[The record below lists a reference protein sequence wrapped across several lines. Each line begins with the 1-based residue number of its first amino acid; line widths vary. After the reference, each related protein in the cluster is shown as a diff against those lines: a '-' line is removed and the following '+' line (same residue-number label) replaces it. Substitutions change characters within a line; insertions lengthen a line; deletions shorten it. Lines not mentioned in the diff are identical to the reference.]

1 MSDQFLPQ
9 DEPPERGRPTR
20 VQPHN
25 IAAEEAVLGA
35 MLLSREAIAD
45 AIEIVTADDLY
56 KPAHQKIF
64 NAITSL
70 FAAGEPAD
78 IVTVADELERSGFLE
93 GLGGNAT
100 LI

>member
-1 MSDQFLPQ
+1 
-9 DEPPERGRPTR
+9 
-20 VQPHN
+20 
-25 IAAEEAVLGA
+25 

-70 FAAGEPAD
+70 FAAGSRL
-78 IVTVADELERSGFLE
+78 TS
-93 GLGGNAT
+93 
-100 LI
+100 